1 MFKWSPVAL
10 ACVSALS
17 FVQAKETTDLEHIS
31 VYASRSAV
39 SVGKVNASVTV
50 LTRADI
56 ELYQPKDLPALLAL
70 IPGVQLSREGGR
82 GQTASVF
89 IRGSRTKH
97 SLVLIDG
104 VRTGS
109 ATLGYQELSQLPVE
123 LIESV
128 EVIRGPRAALYG
140 SDAVA
145 GVIAVTTR
153 KQDGLRSVLRTGSHG
168 LAESAVHGRTD
179 IDQTQLSGS
188 VGYARA
194 DGFHVL
200 DNPKAD
206 QDRDGFQNR
215 FLRAAV
221 RQQFT
226 DGELAL
232 SSQFVRGYNE
242 YDYNPSWGGADEA
255 KAEQDLHQLSG
266 RWQQQLGGVSVSHQG
281 HLAYGHDD
289 SLNYGNNSAPSSF
302 ITNRRELDY
311 QLTAGL
317 SGQTR
322 VLAGVNR
329 RDEDVEKT
337 GTAFVRDSRL
347 IQSVFT
353 GISQDIEAL
362 ALEAVLRHDHTSA
375 YGHSNTY
382 QWGAS
387 YQLTPQLQVR
397 LNQGSAFKVPTF
409 NDLYWPGSANPG
421 LKPEE
426 SRSREAGL
434 RFDLGGV
441 YRLQFD
447 AVHFDR
453 NLTNMIAWNSSAF
466 KSENIAA
473 ANLHGLEYS
482 LSAQTGPVEHQL
494 SATYT
499 EGEDLQ
505 SKARVLP
512 NIPRQKYTY
521 VAALAL
527 NDWQL
532 MAQAQYRDRVADKV
546 SRLQELSS
554 VTLFGAGASYQFS
567 PLLKLQLNL
576 DNLFDKDYQTA
587 RGYKQ
592 GGREFSLSVQSSW
605 F

>member
-17 FVQAKETTDLEHIS
+17 FVQAKETTELEHIS
-31 VYASRSAV
+31 VYANRQAV
-39 SVGKVNASVTV
+39 SVDKVNASVTV
-50 LTRADI
+50 FERADI
-56 ELYQPKDLPALLAL
+56 ELYQPKDLPALLQL
-70 IPGVQLSREGGR
+70 MPGVQVSREGGR
-82 GQTASVF
+82 GQTTSIF

-128 EVIRGPRAALYG
+128 ELIRGPRAALYG
-140 SDAVA
+140 SDAVG
-145 GVIAVTTR
+145 GVIAITTR
-153 KQDGLRSVLRTGSHG
+153 KQDGLLSVVRTGSHG
-168 LAESAVHGRTD
+168 LAEAAVHGRAD
-179 IDQTQLSGS
+179 LEQTQLSGS

-194 DGFHVL
+194 DGFHVMN
-200 DNPKAD
+200 NPKAD
-206 QDRDGFQNR
+206 PDSDGFNNR
-215 FLRAAV
+215 FLRAGV
-221 RQQFT
+221 RQVYSQ
-226 DGELAL
+226 GEVAVN
-232 SSQFVRGYNE
+232 SQLVRGFNE

-255 KAEQDLHQLSG
+255 KSEQDLHQLSG
-266 RWQQQLGGVSVSHQG
+266 RWQQQLGAVKLAHQG
-281 HLAYGHDD
+281 HFAYSHDD

-317 SGQTR
+317 PSQTR
-322 VLAGVNR
+322 LLAGVTR

-337 GTAFVRDSRL
+337 GAAFVRDSRL
-347 IQSVFT
+347 IQSVFA
-353 GISQDIEAL
+353 GASQDIDAL
-362 ALEAVLRHDHTSA
+362 VLEAVLRHDHTSA
-375 YGHSNTY
+375 YGDSNTY

-409 NDLYWPGSANPG
+409 NDLYWPGFANPN
-421 LKPEE
+421 LKPEQ
-426 SRSREAGL
+426 SRSREAGVRL
-434 RFDLGGV
+434 DLGGV
-441 YRLQFD
+441 YRVQFD

-453 NLTNMIAWNSSAF
+453 NLTNMIAWNSATF
-466 KSENIAA
+466 NSENIASA
-473 ANLHGLEYS
+473 QLHGLEYS
-482 LSAQTGPVEHQL
+482 LSATTGAVEHQL
-494 SATYT
+494 NATYT
-499 EGEDLQ
+499 DGEDLL
-505 SKARVLP
+505 SNARVLP

-521 VAALAL
+521 VAALNL
-527 NDWQL
+527 NNWQL

-546 SRLQELSS
+546 SRQQELSS
-554 VTLFGAGASYQFS
+554 VTMFGAGASYQFS
-567 PLLKLQLNL
+567 PLLKLQLNV

-587 RGYKQ
+587 RGYNQ
-592 GGREFSLSVQSSW
+592 GGREFSLSLQSSW